1 MIMSF
6 MTNLLVDGIG
16 EEGVGGEGALCQTL
30 TEIFSSNQGVF
41 TFCQTFPS
49 VRFFISPPNIRNKPN
64 WFPRFRPV
72 IIRALQQSLLER
84 PSNLQILEDFSG
96 DLDPDGIH
104 FSIMSGILFVQDLHD
119 QVSQLLL
126 LPAPDPR
133 IRYYSFILILY
144 IEPSIRSRFLSR
156 VISI

>member
-1 MIMSF
+1 MVVMSF
-6 MTNLLVDGIG
+6 LTNCLIDGIG
-16 EEGVGGEGALCQTL
+16 EECSGGEGALNQTL
-30 TEIFSSNQGVF
+30 MNLFNGQGGVF
-41 TFCQTFPS
+41 SFCLTYPNL
-49 VRFFISPPNIRNKPN
+49 RCFISPPNIRNKPN

-133 IRYYSFILILY
+133 IRYYSFIFETRY
-144 IEPSIRSRFLSR
+144 
-156 VISI
+156 

>member
-1 MIMSF
+1 MWHSEAY
-6 MTNLLVDGIG
+6 LKLKQSGSG
-16 EEGVGGEGALCQTL
+16 SGGRA
-30 TEIFSSNQGVF
+30 
-41 TFCQTFPS
+41 
-49 VRFFISPPNIRNKPN
+49 
-64 WFPRFRPV
+64 V

-133 IRYYSFILILY
+133 IRYYSFIFETRY
-144 IEPSIRSRFLSR
+144 
-156 VISI
+156 